1 MMKKAYVAA
10 AVACFA
16 ILAAAPLHAQYKDV
30 VEEWQGVQA
39 PKPPELKPVT
49 LDSSTAVLSLDFVKQ
64 TCNTERRPRCLSTVP
79 RVESLLKLARS
90 KKVTVIHSITTAA
103 TPADVLKEV
112 APLEGEPIVKA
123 PADKFFGTDLE
134 KILKEKGIKTVIV
147 TGTAAQGAVL
157 NTASQAAF
165 RGIKVVVPVD
175 GMSAENTY
183 YEQYT
188 AYHVT
193 TAPGVGQQTTLTRI
207 DMIK

>member
-1 MMKKAYVAA
+1 MRRIYLVG
-10 AVACFA
+10 AVACLFMFA
-16 ILAAAPLHAQYKDV
+16 GSPLHAQYKDGID
-30 VEEWQGVQA
+30 EWQGVQP

-64 TCNTERRPRCLSTVP
+64 TCNNERRPRCLSTVP
-79 RVESLLKLARS
+79 RVEALLKLARS

-157 NTASQAAF
+157 NTGSQAAF
-165 RGIKVVVPVD
+165 RGMKVVIPVD

-183 YEQYT
+183 FEQYT
-188 AYHVT
+188 AYHMAS
-193 TAPGVGQQTTLTRI
+193 APGVAQQTTLTRI

>member
-1 MMKKAYVAA
+1 MKKAYLAGA
-10 AVACFA
+10 LAGLAM
-16 ILAAAPLHAQYKDV
+16 LAAAPLHAQYKDV
-30 VEEWQGVQA
+30 IEEWQSVQA

-49 LDSSTAVLSLDFVKQ
+49 LDSSTAVMFLDFVKQ
-64 TCNTERRPRCLSTVP
+64 TCNNERRPRCLSTIP
-79 RVESLLKLARS
+79 RVAALLKLARS
-90 KKVTVIHSITTAA
+90 KGVAVIYSIAGAA
-103 TPADVLKEV
+103 TPDDILKEI
-112 APLEGEPIVKA
+112 APQGGEPIVKA
-123 PADKFFGTDLE
+123 SADKFFGTDLE

-165 RGIKVVVPVD
+165 RGIKVVIPVD

-188 AYHVT
+188 AYHMT
-193 TAPGVGQQTTLTRI
+193 TAPGVAQQTTLTRI

>member
-1 MMKKAYVAA
+1 MKKAYVAA
-10 AVACFA
+10 ALAGLA
-16 ILAAAPLHAQYKDV
+16 MLAAAPLHAQYKDV
-30 VEEWQGVQA
+30 IDEWQSVQA

-90 KKVTVIHSITTAA
+90 KKVTVIHSITSAA

-123 PADKFFGTDLE
+123 SADKFFGTDLE

-157 NTASQAAF
+157 NTGSQAAF
-165 RGIKVVVPVD
+165 RGIKVVIPVD

-188 AYHVT
+188 AYHMT
-193 TAPGVGQQTTLTRI
+193 TSPGVGQQTTLTRI

>member
-1 MMKKAYVAA
+1 MKKAYVVAA
-10 AVACFA
+10 LAGLAM
-16 ILAAAPLHAQYKDV
+16 LAAAPLHAQYKDV
-30 VEEWQGVQA
+30 IDEWQSVQA

-90 KKVTVIHSITTAA
+90 KKVTVIHSITSAA

-123 PADKFFGTDLE
+123 SADKFFGTDLE

-157 NTASQAAF
+157 NTGSQAAF
-165 RGIKVVVPVD
+165 RGIKVVIPVD

-188 AYHVT
+188 AYHMT
-193 TAPGVGQQTTLTRI
+193 TSPGVGQQTTLTRI